1 MEGKEELLKLAY
13 KQLDQAAKLLK
24 AAGEEP
30 LAEEAEALAL
40 RVDSSAGA
48 PLFNRKGPA
57 LGPHSILDTAPR
69 HAAPH
74 AQLDST
80 GPRHAPYSWG
90 CERRFPRRWSTSG
103 TLPGGPS
110 SAGPER
116 KSLLDDGFARRGGTE
131 LRVGRRWDHVAQT

>member
-30 LAEEAEALAL
+30 LAEEAEA

-57 LGPHSILDTAPR
+57 IDAVVFESYGEP
-69 HAAPH
+69 
-74 AQLDST
+74 
-80 GPRHAPYSWG
+80 
-90 CERRFPRRWSTSG
+90 
-103 TLPGGPS
+103 PS
-110 SAGPER
+110 R
-116 KSLLDDGFARRGGTE
+116 TE
-131 LRVGRRWDHVAQT
+131 T

>member
-1 MEGKEELLKLAY
+1 MEGKEEPLKLAY

-30 LAEEAEALAL
+30 LAEEAEA

-57 LGPHSILDTAPR
+57 LGPYSILDTVPR

-90 CERRFPRRWSTSG
+90 MRTPLCKKVVNERH
-103 TLPGGPS
+103 
-110 SAGPER
+110 
-116 KSLLDDGFARRGGTE
+116 FAWRT
-131 LRVGRRWDHVAQT
+131 